1 MLPLR
6 FLLSS
11 AVQVFLHNV
20 FIQLVKN
27 AMGEG
32 SAIVCPEDLFK
43 KLLFFIEVSDKHL
56 YSLIAITLRKTI
68 SKPYAQGA

>member
-43 KLLFFIEVSDKHL
+43 NLFFIEVSDKHL